1 MYTAMYTDVKKP
13 DKTLAQDYQLFSFSF
28 SCFGLRFCD
37 LTKRVSLRWLISK
50 GWRLATGWL
59 AGWLAAGRFA
69 GAQSRVTPLLFFYRP
84 PHSPANVSS
93 ATFLAS
99 SISACLV
106 LKIQLQQRQNTSEKR
121 LDR

>member
-50 GWRLATGWL
+50 GWRLGL

-69 GAQSRVTPLLFFYRP
+69 GAQSRVTPLLFF
-84 PHSPANVSS
+84 
-93 ATFLAS
+93 
-99 SISACLV
+99 
-106 LKIQLQQRQNTSEKR
+106 
-121 LDR
+121 

>member
-59 AGWLAAGRFA
+59 AGWPLAALQERNHVLRHCYFFI
-69 GAQSRVTPLLFFYRP
+69 VPLILQRMFLPLHFSLP
-84 PHSPANVSS
+84 QFQHVS
-93 ATFLAS
+93 F
-99 SISACLV
+99 
-106 LKIQLQQRQNTSEKR
+106 
-121 LDR
+121 